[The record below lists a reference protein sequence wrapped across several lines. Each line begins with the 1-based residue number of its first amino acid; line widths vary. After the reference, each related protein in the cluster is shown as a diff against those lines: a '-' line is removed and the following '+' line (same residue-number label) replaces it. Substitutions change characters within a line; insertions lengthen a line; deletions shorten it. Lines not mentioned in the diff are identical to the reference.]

1 MNHYSSLSLYICGVG
16 RIISIDY
23 GLSRCGIAVTDPL
36 QLFGQP
42 LETVP
47 TEKIIPFLKTYI
59 SEEEVD
65 GIVLGIPYQL
75 DGGISET
82 TQMVFDFKKKLG
94 RVFPDIPVHEVDER
108 FTSKEAQRIVVQSV
122 KSKKKRR
129 NNKGLIDMVSASIIL
144 ESYLNRNKLI

>member
-1 MNHYSSLSLYICGVG
+1 MS

-36 QLFGQP
+36 QIISQP
-42 LETVP
+42 LEAVATKDI
-47 TEKIIPFLKTYI
+47 ESYLKSYI
-59 SEEEVD
+59 STEEVE
-65 GIVLGIPYQL
+65 GIVLGIPYKL
-75 DGGISET
+75 DGGLSDT
-82 TQMVFDFKKKLG
+82 TRTVFQFKKRLELL
-94 RVFPDIPVHEVDER
+94 FPDLPIHEVDER

-144 ESYLNRNKLI
+144 DSYLNKNRNL

>member
-1 MNHYSSLSLYICGVG
+1 VG

-36 QLFGQP
+36 QIISQP
-42 LETVP
+42 LETVD
-47 TEKIIPFLKTYI
+47 TKQIEKYLKTYI
-59 SEEEVD
+59 SEESVE

-75 DGGISET
+75 DGGLSDT
-82 TQMVFDFKKKLG
+82 TKMVFEFKKKLEHL
-94 RVFPDIPVHEVDER
+94 FPDMPIHEIDER
-108 FTSKEAQRIVVQSV
+108 FTSKEAQRIVVQAV

-144 ESYLNRNKLI
+144 ESYLNKKRII

>member
-1 MNHYSSLSLYICGVG
+1 VG

-36 QLFGQP
+36 QIISQP
-42 LETVP
+42 LETVA
-47 TEKIIPFLKTYI
+47 TKQIETYLQSYI
-59 SEEEVD
+59 STESVE

-75 DGGISET
+75 DGGLSDT
-82 TQMVFDFKKKLG
+82 TKMVFKFKERLAHL
-94 RVFPDIPVHEVDER
+94 FPDIPIHEIDER

-129 NNKGLIDMVSASIIL
+129 NNKGLVDMVSASIIL
-144 ESYLNRNKLI
+144 ESYLNQKRVI